1 MIDPNGLV
9 ILFKGGSER
18 EIDSE
23 LKRLDLRLF
32 LTRERDVYGQDYYQV
47 MFWEGSETPATLIL
61 DWREENGRAKPLNS
75 GIIVEVQRMM
85 ARGPLDTRAIAERNE
100 RLRRERAEAS
110 AQHYQDIGEQFA
122 RARVMGN
129 LMVMPRSQ
137 NLAANARRRR
147 QRDWERKMGLR

>member
-9 ILFKGGSER
+9 VLFKGGTER
-18 EIDSE
+18 EIDTE
-23 LKRLDLRLF
+23 LKKLDLRLF

-75 GIIVEVQRMM
+75 GMIVEIQRMM
-85 ARGPLDTRAIAERNE
+85 QRGPLDTKAINERNAA
-100 RLRRERAEAS
+100 RRERIARDAADHFQE
-110 AQHYQDIGEQFA
+110 IGEQFA
-122 RARVMGN
+122 RARTMGN
-129 LMVMPRSQ
+129 FTIMPRSQ

-147 QRDWERKMGLR
+147 LRDLERGMGLR